1 MTLLRL
7 FSSCNPLLKITGK
20 IISDKTELPIEGAE
34 IEFLDNSPATK
45 YKIYTKNCTS
55 PFLTNKDGYFT
66 AITRL
71 RIIKLNLSK
80 YQIRITKIGYQSLET
95 SIISEK
101 QNRRNI
107 IRLAES

>member
-34 IEFLDNSPATK
+34 IEFLDNSSSPVNK
-45 YKIYTKNCTS
+45 LYTKNYTL
-55 PFLTNKDGYFT
+55 PFFTNKDGYFT

-71 RIIKLNLSK
+71 NKIKLDLSK

-101 QNRRNI
+101 KNGMNI